1 MNSIEMTDVDGDA
14 LTIITRG
21 SAAWITSTS
30 GRDEVTVGPFPTGL
44 VKSAILQ
51 GATLQEAFTQ
61 GATASGADDSASS
74 ERPTTA
80 TLIAS
85 AAEQAPAPAAPTATA
100 DARER
105 AWAAFRHA
113 SESLPLR
120 DALDAALDAAFDA
133 ALPAARPSAA
143 EALERDLCQVSITAE
158 SADALADHLLTLG
171 YRKTS

>member
-61 GATASGADDSASS
+61 GATTPGAADSASS

-85 AAEQAPAPAAPTATA
+85 AAEQAPAPAAPTA

-120 DALDAALDAAFDA
+120 DALDAALDAA
-133 ALPAARPSAA
+133 LVPATRPSAA
-143 EALERDLCQVSITAE
+143 EELAQDLRQVSITAE

>member
-85 AAEQAPAPAAPTATA
+85 AVERAPASVVPTA

-120 DALDAALDAAFDA
+120 DALDAALDAA
-133 ALPAARPSAA
+133 LVPATRPSAA
-143 EALERDLCQVSITAE
+143 EELAQDLRQVSITAE

>member
-120 DALDAALDAAFDA
+120 DALDAALDAA
-133 ALPAARPSAA
+133 LVPATRPSAA
-143 EALERDLCQVSITAE
+143 EELAQDLRQVSITAE

>member
-30 GRDEVTVGPFPTGL
+30 GRDEVTVGPFPPRL

-85 AAEQAPAPAAPTATA
+85 AVERAPASVVPTA

-105 AWAAFRHA
+105 AWAAFLHA

-120 DALDAALDAAFDA
+120 DALDAALDAA
-133 ALPAARPSAA
+133 LVPATRPSAA
-143 EALERDLCQVSITAE
+143 EELAEDLRQVSITAE

>member
-30 GRDEVTVGPFPTGL
+30 GRDEVTVGPFHTRL

-85 AAEQAPAPAAPTATA
+85 AAEQAPAPAAPTA

-120 DALDAALDAAFDA
+120 DALDAALDAALA
-133 ALPAARPSAA
+133 PAARPSAA
-143 EALERDLCQVSITAE
+143 EELAQDLRQVSITAE
-158 SADALADHLLTLG
+158 SADALADHLLTRG

>member
-85 AAEQAPAPAAPTATA
+85 AAEQAPAPAGPTA

-120 DALDAALDAAFDA
+120 DALDAALDAA
-133 ALPAARPSAA
+133 LVPATRPSAA
-143 EALERDLCQVSITAE
+143 EELAQDLRQVSITAE